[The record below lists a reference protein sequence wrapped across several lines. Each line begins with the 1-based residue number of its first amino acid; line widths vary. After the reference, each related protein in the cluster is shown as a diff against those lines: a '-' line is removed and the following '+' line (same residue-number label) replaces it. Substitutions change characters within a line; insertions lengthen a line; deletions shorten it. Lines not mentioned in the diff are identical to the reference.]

1 MSVRVESTT
10 DPEAFLGAARDFL
23 GGNPVEHSVILTNAA
38 HRRRAGVWT
47 SVVRDEAVVA
57 ASMVTPPHALQVSLG
72 GSDDLAALVG
82 HHHAAGREI
91 PGVGGMR
98 GPAELFAMHWSGMR
112 GVRMREVHATR
123 VYVCDAVSPPSGVPG
138 HLRPAALSDV
148 DLLVPWGRRFNA
160 ETGGLSDDDPVTPRL
175 SDGRLHVWE
184 AGGRVVSM
192 SALTSREHGYS
203 RVQLVYTPPEL
214 RGQGYASACVAA
226 LVQKELTAGG
236 TCMLHADAANRA
248 TNAIYQAI
256 GFRPVGDAVKLAFA

>member
-72 GSDDLAALVG
+72 GSDDLDALAGTTTTPVGSFRGSAGCVVRRSCSRCTGAACVAFG
-82 HHHAAGREI
+82 CGRCT
-91 PGVGGMR
+91 PCG
-98 GPAELFAMHWSGMR
+98 ATS
-112 GVRMREVHATR
+112 ATR
-123 VYVCDAVSPPSGVPG
+123 CHCRWVCRATFA
-138 HLRPAALSDV
+138 LQLSDV

-203 RVQLVYTPPEL
+203 RVQLVYTPPSP
-214 RGQGYASACVAA
+214 ASW
-226 LVQKELTAGG
+226 
-236 TCMLHADAANRA
+236 R
-248 TNAIYQAI
+248 
-256 GFRPVGDAVKLAFA
+256 R